1 MKKVIFV
8 LLIFI
13 AAVFSPVT
21 PQAKTPSDNLAFSI
35 KIDNNLEPISAEK
48 ILADLEKEL
57 KRKGYKGNIRQIPW
71 LSDDVRE
78 GESLV
83 LLNLIDCHWE
93 TRKAFSIPYILNR
106 YSRVYT
112 MACFVELP
120 GGKKGKVAK
129 FIKVDGSIGKQ
140 AQIMQNDRYDP
151 DLLLDQTQKV
161 KLEGEVCWKLVK
173 KITGL
178 LSKNLN

>member
-8 LLIFI
+8 LLVII
-13 AAVFSPVT
+13 AVVYSPAA
-21 PQAKTPSDNLAFSI
+21 PQAKTPSDNLAFSV
-35 KIDNNLEPISAEK
+35 KIDNNLEPISVE
-48 ILADLEKEL
+48 ILLADLEKEL
-57 KRKGYKGNIRQIPW
+57 KRKGYKGDIRRIPW
-71 LSDDVRE
+71 LSDDLRE

-83 LLNLIDCHWE
+83 LLNLTECRWE

-112 MACFVELP
+112 MTCFVELP
-120 GGKKGKVAK
+120 GGKKGRVSK
-129 FIKVDGSIGKQ
+129 FIKVDGSTGKQ
-140 AQIMQNDRYDP
+140 AQIMQDDRYDP